1 MSFRRNGARCG
12 ALVIAAVIL
21 LAGAGAAAQPRL
33 EIERL
38 AGVNL
43 GLQFINDAFVHQVTF
58 QQHDE
63 TGFFD
68 AHYDVTKHYS
78 MDAEV
83 AARMWKALG
92 FGIAVS
98 HVAEP
103 TRAALDAQVPNPF
116 FFNFPRTTEGV
127 ARSLKRR
134 EFALHLQGQF
144 WRFFGET
151 FLLRVT
157 WGPTIFAVRQDLV
170 SQIVTRESSVDFDR
184 VSLVNHRTRTVTV
197 GGLGL
202 NVGFDGT
209 LFMTER
215 IGLGFN
221 MRHSNGK
228 ATVDVRDQTPTLL
241 ELGGIH
247 AAGGLRFAF

>member
-1 MSFRRNGARCG
+1 MSLRRNGAPCA
-12 ALVIAAVIL
+12 ALVVAAVIS
-21 LAGAGAAAQPRL
+21 LAGGGAAAQHRPA
-33 EIERL
+33 IERL

-43 GLQFINDAFVHQVTF
+43 GLQFINDAFMNRVTF
-58 QQHDE
+58 EQYDE

-83 AARMWKALG
+83 ATRIWRALG
-92 FGIAVS
+92 FGIAIS
-98 HVAEP
+98 HVGEP
-103 TRAALDAQVPNPF
+103 TRAVLDAQVPNPF

-127 ARSLKRR
+127 ARNLKRR
-134 EFALHLQGQF
+134 EFGLHLQGQL
-144 WRFFGET
+144 WRTFGES

-157 WGPTIFAVRQDLV
+157 WGPTIFVVRQDLV

-184 VSLVNHRTRTVTV
+184 VSLVNHRTRTATV
-197 GGLGL
+197 SGFGL
-202 NVGFDGT
+202 NVGLDGT
-209 LFMTER
+209 LFVTER

-228 ATVDVRDQTPTLL
+228 ATVDGRDQSPTLL
-241 ELGGIH
+241 ELGGVQ

>member
-1 MSFRRNGARCG
+1 MSLRRNGAPCA
-12 ALVIAAVIL
+12 ALVVAAVIS
-21 LAGAGAAAQPRL
+21 LAGGGAAAQPGP
-33 EIERL
+33 EVEHL
-38 AGVNL
+38 ASVNL
-43 GLQFINDAFVHQVTF
+43 GLQFINDAFMTRATF
-58 QQHDE
+58 RQYGE

-68 AHYDVTKHYS
+68 THYHVTKHYS
-78 MDAEV
+78 MDAEI
-83 AARMWKALG
+83 ATRIWKALG

-98 HVAEP
+98 HVGEP
-103 TRAALDAQVPNPF
+103 TRAVLHAQVPNPF

-134 EFALHLQGQF
+134 EFGLHLQGQL
-144 WRFFGET
+144 WHAFGET

-170 SQIVTRESSVDFDR
+170 SQIVTRESGVDFDR
-184 VSLVNHRTRTVTV
+184 VSLVNHRTRTITV
-197 GGLGL
+197 SSFGV
-202 NVGFDGT
+202 NVGLDGT
-209 LFMTER
+209 LFVTER

-228 ATVDVRDQTPTLL
+228 ANADVGDQAKTLL
-241 ELGGIH
+241 ELGGVQ

>member
-1 MSFRRNGARCG
+1 MSLRRNGAPCA
-12 ALVIAAVIL
+12 ALVIAAVIS
-21 LAGAGAAAQPRL
+21 LANGAAAQPRP

-38 AGVNL
+38 ASVNL
-43 GLQFINDAFVHQVTF
+43 GLQVINDAFMNRVTF
-58 QQHDE
+58 RQYDE

-68 AHYDVTKHYS
+68 AHYNVSKHYS
-78 MDAEV
+78 MDAGV
-83 AARMWKALG
+83 AVRVWKALG
-92 FGIAVS
+92 FGIVVS
-98 HVAEP
+98 HVGEP
-103 TRAALDAQVPNPF
+103 TRAALDAEVPNPF

-127 ARSLKRR
+127 ARNLKRR
-134 EFALHLQGQF
+134 EFGLHLQGQL
-144 WRFFGET
+144 WRAFGET

-157 WGPTIFAVRQDLV
+157 WGPTVFVVRQDLV

-209 LFMTER
+209 LFVTER

-228 ATVDVRDQTPTLL
+228 VNVDVRHQSPTLL
-241 ELGGIH
+241 ELGGIQ
-247 AAGGLRFAF
+247 AAGGLRFTF